1 MKCQVGLFHFPTV
14 KYPLFLFCVLSLLVT
29 GCSSQPTLQAMRT
42 EQETESSAPTPTPNL
57 VPELLTVLPSP
68 TTSEMMTSNQLSPT
82 GTLPPLTYQD
92 LEVHR
97 LPPSVQ
103 NKSRV
108 FGPGFWN
115 SEYKFTFA
123 YNIKDASRIWGS
135 YNIATNTESLA
146 FAPESYNDNFW
157 PSRSLWQVSDQ
168 QEVVGYFSTSGA
180 YVLYSLLDGSTD
192 NPPSRT
198 EVWLANTLNGQL
210 IKLQT
215 FESLNLVVSH
225 AAWSKD
231 ESKLYFSVT
240 YEGPDEI
247 FVTEVSNGETMPLS
261 AITDFNGVSEETWSL
276 SPDEQALAVIDHNQH
291 LVIVPLNGGRSQV
304 VDSGNSLLPSW
315 SADGQELYYWWGN
328 SPDEPRHMS
337 ELRKYDRLTGK
348 ISTMVSESSLLKG
361 LETLNEADQANN
373 ILQAGSPYVVSPEEK
388 KLLIWGDSLYW
399 IILNP

>member
-1 MKCQVGLFHFPTV
+1 MQTK
-14 KYPLFLFCVLSLLVT
+14 
-29 GCSSQPTLQAMRT
+29 
-42 EQETESSAPTPTPNL
+42 QEMAILTPTPTRNPI
-57 VPELLTVLPSP
+57 PELLTILPSP
-68 TTSEMMTSNQLSPT
+68 TNLEMINTNPLAPT
-82 GTLPPLTYQD
+82 GTPPPLTYQD
-92 LEVHR
+92 VEVQR
-97 LPPSVQ
+97 LAPSIQ

-123 YNIKDASRIWGS
+123 YNTINTDRIWGS

-146 FAPESYNDNFW
+146 LAPEYYDDNFW
-157 PSRSLWQVSDQ
+157 PSRGLWQVSDQ
-168 QEVVGYFSTSGA
+168 QEVVGYFSTSGD
-180 YVLYSLLDGSTD
+180 YVLYSVLGGSSD

-210 IKLQT
+210 HKLQT
-215 FESLNLVVSH
+215 FGSLNLSVAH
-225 AAWSKD
+225 ATWSKD

-247 FVTEVSNGETMPLS
+247 FVTDVASGETMPLS
-261 AITDFNGVSEETWSL
+261 TTTDFDGVSEETWSL
-276 SPDEQALAVIDHNQH
+276 SPDEQTLAVIDRSHH
-291 LVIVPLNGGRSQV
+291 LLIVPLNGSKSQV
-304 VDSGNSLLPSW
+304 IDSGNSLLPSW
-315 SADGQELYYWWGN
+315 SANGQELYYWWGN

-348 ISTMVSESSLLKG
+348 VSTLLSESSLLQG
-361 LETLNEADQANN
+361 LKTLNEADQTNS

-388 KLLIWGDSLYW
+388 KLLFWGDSLYW